1 VTVTSGRNA
10 FWFVI
15 TGANT
20 LTAAPAPGRTA
31 TEAGRKAG
39 TRRGYQRV
47 GTDRHQSKLAQGV
60 IVDSGQVLFNII
72 MGAAA
77 FFGGWILNNISRTI
91 ERLDKD
97 VRNLPHMYVTRADYR
112 ADIDE
117 IKAMLNRIN
126 DKLDEKAD
134 K

>member
-1 VTVTSGRNA
+1 M
-10 FWFVI
+10 
-15 TGANT
+15 
-20 LTAAPAPGRTA
+20 
-31 TEAGRKAG
+31 
-39 TRRGYQRV
+39 
-47 GTDRHQSKLAQGV
+47 
-60 IVDSGQVLFNII
+60 LFNII
-72 MGAAA
+72 IGVAA

-97 VRNLPHMYVTRADYR
+97 VRGLPHMYVTRADYR